1 MSDEVYEGA
10 IGIDLGTTY
19 SCVANYEGTNVEIIA
34 NEQGSFT
41 TPSFV
46 SFTSDERLIGEAAKN
61 QAAMNPENTVFDVK
75 RLIGRRFEDETVTK
89 DIKSWPFKVVDQ
101 NGSPLVEVEYLGEK
115 KQFSPQE
122 ISAMVLVKMKEVA
135 ETKLG
140 MKVEKAVITV
150 PAYFNDNQRQAT
162 KDAGAIAGLNV
173 LRIINEPTAAA
184 IAYGLGSGKSDKER
198 NVLIYDLG
206 GGTFD
211 VSLLH
216 IQGGVFTVKAT
227 AGDTHLGGSD
237 FDTALLDHFRKEFT
251 KKYSKGMDGAYEKAF
266 PPPQGLRSLSEH
278 LMDSML
284 HDIAW
289 NCLAHE
295 SYHNPSFDAAFPTRD
310 AFVSAFDSL
319 GFEFCPGLL
328 DVVASDDPPTLDWF
342 KSVGLDIFAD
352 KDQIPH
358 KSWGIYMH
366 FYVKPERE
374 ALTYVGS
381 ATAAAFG
388 IRARL
393 KDYRTLHAMSQTI
406 LDAIRNGYTL
416 DHAVI
421 LGHCPIPPPSRQP
434 ILRGVC
440 LSTET
445 AFHAIF
451 WPMRSKDKEYG
462 HLGDQQLW
470 DPEDLSYGGLCTHS
484 PLLESLDGLEL
495 TAEELDII
503 AETRR
508 RRKNELLA
516 KWCRDDNIKQRANP
530 TPEFRAKR
538 RAINKARYK
547 TRKRKRDADV
557 ANKAHY
563 YISGDARALRRLR
576 TACERAKRTL
586 SNATQ
591 TTVEIDSLF
600 DGEDF
605 NANITRARFED
616 LNQKAFVGT
625 LDPVAQVLKDANI
638 AKDKVDEIVLVGGS
652 TRIPK
657 IQKLLSDYFNGKKLE
672 KSINP
677 DEAVAYGAAVQAG
690 ILSGKATSAE
700 TADLLLLDVVP
711 LSLGVA
717 MEGNI
722 FAPVVPRG
730 QTVPTIKKRT
740 FTTVADNQQTVQFP
754 VYQGERV
761 DCENNTSLGE
771 FTLAPL
777 PPLRAGEAV
786 LEVVFEVDVN
796 GILKVTA
803 TEKST
808 GRSANITISNAVGK
822 LSSSDIETMINDAQK
837 FKTSDEAFSKKF
849 ESRQQLESYISRVEE
864 MVSDPTTSIR
874 LKRGQKEKIESA
886 LSDAMA
892 QLEIEDAPADDLKKK
907 ELALKRVV
915 TKAFSTR

>member
-46 SFTSDERLIGEAAKN
+46 SFTNEERLIGEAAKN

-75 RLIGRRFEDETVTK
+75 RLIGRRFEDEIVQK
-89 DIKSWPFKVVDQ
+89 DIKSWPFKVIDA
-101 NGSPLVEVEYLGEK
+101 NGSPRVQVQYLGEAK
-115 KQFSPQE
+115 DFSPQE
-122 ISAMVLVKMKEVA
+122 ISAMVLGKMKEVA

-140 MKVEKAVITV
+140 KKVEKAVVTV

-184 IAYGLGSGKSDKER
+184 IAYGLGSGKSEKER

-237 FDTALLDHFRKEFT
+237 FDTALLDHFKKEFQ
-251 KKYSKGMDGAYEKAF
+251 KKSK
-266 PPPQGLRSLSEH
+266 
-278 LMDSML
+278 
-284 HDIAW
+284 
-289 NCLAHE
+289 
-295 SYHNPSFDAAFPTRD
+295 
-310 AFVSAFDSL
+310 
-319 GFEFCPGLL
+319 
-328 DVVASDDPPTLDWF
+328 
-342 KSVGLDIFAD
+342 
-352 KDQIPH
+352 KD
-358 KSWGIYMH
+358 
-366 FYVKPERE
+366 
-374 ALTYVGS
+374 
-381 ATAAAFG
+381 
-388 IRARL
+388 
-393 KDYRTLHAMSQTI
+393 
-406 LDAIRNGYTL
+406 
-416 DHAVI
+416 
-421 LGHCPIPPPSRQP
+421 
-434 ILRGVC
+434 
-440 LSTET
+440 
-445 AFHAIF
+445 
-451 WPMRSKDKEYG
+451 
-462 HLGDQQLW
+462 
-470 DPEDLSYGGLCTHS
+470 
-484 PLLESLDGLEL
+484 
-495 TAEELDII
+495 
-503 AETRR
+503 
-508 RRKNELLA
+508 
-516 KWCRDDNIKQRANP
+516 
-530 TPEFRAKR
+530 
-538 RAINKARYK
+538 
-547 TRKRKRDADV
+547 
-557 ANKAHY
+557 
-563 YISGDARALRRLR
+563 ISGDARALRRLR

-616 LNQKAFVGT
+616 LNAKAFNGT
-625 LDPVAQVLKDANI
+625 LQPVEQVLKDAAI
-638 AKDKVDEIVLVGGS
+638 SKDKVDEIVLVGGS
-652 TRIPK
+652 TRIPR
-657 IQKLLSDYFNGKKLE
+657 IQKLLSDFFNGKKLE

-690 ILSGKATSAE
+690 ILSGKATSAD

-754 VYQGERV
+754 VYQGERIN
-761 DCENNTSLGE
+761 CEDNTSLGE
-771 FTLAPL
+771 FTLAPI
-777 PPLRAGEAV
+777 PPMKAGDAV

-803 TEKST
+803 TEKTS

-822 LSSSDIETMINDAQK
+822 LSSSEIENMINDAQK
-837 FKTSDEAFSKKF
+837 FKSSDEAFSKKF

-892 QLEIEDAPADDLKKK
+892 QLEIEDATSEDLKKK